1 MVNIKIALR
10 IRNVFGKRSVLCS
23 CQRAYIGSSNLDPRS
38 LRLNFEIDLEVLDHG
53 FAREIERR
61 IETVMASATPVTL
74 AGLRARPYV
83 MRLIDRLIWLG
94 SPYL

>member
-1 MVNIKIALR
+1 
-10 IRNVFGKRSVLCS
+10 
-23 CQRAYIGSSNLDPRS
+23 
-38 LRLNFEIDLEVLDHG
+38 
-53 FAREIERR
+53 
-61 IETVMASATPVTL
+61 MASATPVTL

>member
-1 MVNIKIALR
+1 MDMAQNPFSFELLAID
-10 IRNVFGKRSVLCS
+10 GSW
-23 CQRAYIGSSNLDPRS
+23 AYVGSSNLDPRS

-53 FAREIERR
+53 FARAIERR

>member
-1 MVNIKIALR
+1 MSRRDQRGVAAPSPLVMLSIIA
-10 IRNVFGKRSVLCS
+10 VFMAGIAFVATKD
-23 CQRAYIGSSNLDPRS
+23 QP
-38 LRLNFEIDLEVLDHG
+38 ET
-53 FAREIERR
+53 ERR

>member
-1 MVNIKIALR
+1 
-10 IRNVFGKRSVLCS
+10 
-23 CQRAYIGSSNLDPRS
+23 
-38 LRLNFEIDLEVLDHG
+38 
-53 FAREIERR
+53 
-61 IETVMASATPVTL
+61 MASAIPVTL